1 MSSSMTGSLLLH
13 VGFVDVRSFRS
24 RNIRRILAGLLPSHG
39 PTSQG
44 KLDEAKGDYQQAL
57 DGYNTKKLYER
68 NPDVVATRELKH
80 RPTGWKSKHNHP
92 GRAPLI

>member
-1 MSSSMTGSLLLH
+1 MTGSLLLH

-68 NPDVVATRELKH
+68 NPDVVATRDSSIDRRGRSRNITIRDE
-80 RPTGWKSKHNHP
+80 HP
-92 GRAPLI
+92 

>member
-1 MSSSMTGSLLLH
+1 

-39 PTSQG
+39 SDVQTSQG

-68 NPDVVATRELKH
+68 NPDVVATRDSSIDRRGGSRNITIRDE
-80 RPTGWKSKHNHP
+80 HP
-92 GRAPLI
+92 

>member
-1 MSSSMTGSLLLH
+1 MTGSLLLH

-68 NPDVVATRELKH
+68 NPDVVATRDSSIDRRGGSRNITIRDE
-80 RPTGWKSKHNHP
+80 HP
-92 GRAPLI
+92 